1 MLCSRRIMDLGPWQ
15 YRLKE
20 LFEFAQGLD
29 ARDSS
34 LRHLGPAAGR
44 NVQHPERHFENPTS
58 LDVSQA
64 AVHYRPAAFY
74 ASGMHPYCPAM
85 PWMPGIADFTEISN
99 MGVVLLSCITAIERM
114 RGWNG
119 ACRNR
124 LREERHHQLVSIRT
138 GGGGTVEACTKL
150 R

>member
-1 MLCSRRIMDLGPWQ
+1 
-15 YRLKE
+15 
-20 LFEFAQGLD
+20 
-29 ARDSS
+29 
-34 LRHLGPAAGR
+34 
-44 NVQHPERHFENPTS
+44 
-58 LDVSQA
+58 
-64 AVHYRPAAFY
+64 
-74 ASGMHPYCPAM
+74 
-85 PWMPGIADFTEISN
+85 

-114 RGWNG
+114 RGWKG